1 MTKQEL
7 VQAVRAHAIANYNK
21 GGWDFLV
28 ECWEDSD
35 IEALIGNSKLIEQLD
50 DEISMIEVDPAEW
63 AAQQIKDRKRMRA
76 KMFWLAQQQSEEENE
91 IQA

>member
-35 IEALIGNSKLIEQLD
+35 IEAEIGNAKTVRGAIMACKRTMSLLD
-50 DEISMIEVDPAEW
+50 G
-63 AAQQIKDRKRMRA
+63 RRR
-76 KMFWLAQQQSEEENE
+76 EEMNMSHW
-91 IQA
+91 

>member
-7 VQAVRAHAIANYNK
+7 VQGVRAHAIANYNK

-35 IEALIGNSKLIEQLD
+35 IEEQIGNAKTMRGAIMACKRTLRLMDEHRKEQQA
-50 DEISMIEVDPAEW
+50 SYAEHW
-63 AAQQIKDRKRMRA
+63 DWNNKA
-76 KMFWLAQQQSEEENE
+76 SPHHY
-91 IQA
+91 

>member
-28 ECWEDSD
+28 ECWEDYY
-35 IEALIGNSKLIEQLD
+35 IESEIGNAKTVRGAITACKRTLSLMDEQRKEQQASYDEHWDWNSK
-50 DEISMIEVDPAEW
+50 SSP
-63 AAQQIKDRKRMRA
+63 
-76 KMFWLAQQQSEEENE
+76 SHY
-91 IQA
+91 